1 MAGFNR
7 QLLPSFMTGTPVMSR
22 VLHACLVLA
31 FAFPVI
37 AKAQSGAVVDE
48 IVAMVGNEIVLR
60 SEVDGIVQNM
70 VQQGQA
76 QYSDELWVDMLDQ
89 IVDQKVMA
97 EIARRDT
104 TIIISD
110 DQVDQSIDRRI
121 QQMQR
126 QVGGRAELER
136 MYGKP
141 IVAIRAELRQD
152 FRNQLLAQQLQQ
164 RKMGA
169 IRITPTEVR
178 EWFMQFPADSLP
190 IIPETIRISHI
201 VRHPVITDAAR
212 EEAHEILSLIREQ
225 IVDGDASFEDMAR
238 QFSDDPGSA
247 PQGGL
252 YEEMRLAEVVPEF
265 AAVAARS
272 PIGEVSQIFESPFG
286 LHILR
291 INQRRGDAITYNH
304 ILIEFD
310 RTKSDPQPAI
320 DFLTTVRDSIETF
333 NIPFEL
339 MARRHSQE
347 DESSQMG
354 GRVMDPR
361 SGESEL
367 FLEALG
373 PTWRSTLDT
382 LQIGEVS
389 HPARVQLL
397 SGQTSYHIV
406 KLRSRVPEHRV
417 DLHTDYER
425 IEQLALQEKQMRT
438 LETWVRELRS
448 KVYVEMRGKAREMI
462 ARN

>member
-1 MAGFNR
+1 MSLRVLSACFAFLL
-7 QLLPSFMTGTPVMSR
+7 LLPAP
-22 VLHACLVLA
+22 
-31 FAFPVI
+31 
-37 AKAQSGAVVDE
+37 AQSQSGEVVDE
-48 IVAMVGNEIVLR
+48 IVAVVGNEIILR
-60 SEVDGIVQNM
+60 SEVDGIVHNM

-76 QYSDELWVDMLDQ
+76 RYSDALWIDMLDQ
-89 IVDQKVMA
+89 MVDQKVMA

-104 TIIISD
+104 NIVISD
-110 DQVDQSIDRRI
+110 DQVSQTIDRRI

-164 RKMGA
+164 TTMSKV
-169 IRITPTEVR
+169 RITPTEVR
-178 EWFMQFPADSLP
+178 QWFNQFPQDSLP
-190 IIPETIRISHI
+190 VIPETVRLSHV
-201 VRHPVITDAAR
+201 VRHPVITEAAR
-212 EEAHEILSLIREQ
+212 VEAREILELIRET
-225 IVDGDASFEDMAR
+225 ILDGEATIEEMAR

-247 PQGGL
+247 QQGGL

-272 PIGEVSQIFESPFG
+272 PVGEISPIFETPFG

-291 INQRRGDAITYNH
+291 INERRGDVITYNH

-320 DFLTTVRDSIETF
+320 DFLTSVRDSVITYGA
-333 NIPFEL
+333 PFEL

-347 DESSQMG
+347 EESRQMG
-354 GRVMDPR
+354 GRVLDPR
-361 SGESEL
+361 SGERDL

-373 PTWRSTLDT
+373 PSWRSTIDT
-382 LQIGEVS
+382 LEVGAIS
-389 HPARVQLL
+389 HPARVNLL
-397 SGQTSYHIV
+397 TGQSSYHIV
-406 KLRSRVPEHRV
+406 QLRDRTPEHRI
-417 DLHTDYER
+417 DLDTDYGR
-425 IEQLALQEKQMRT
+425 IEQLALQEKQVRV
-438 LETWVRELRS
+438 LEERVQQWRE